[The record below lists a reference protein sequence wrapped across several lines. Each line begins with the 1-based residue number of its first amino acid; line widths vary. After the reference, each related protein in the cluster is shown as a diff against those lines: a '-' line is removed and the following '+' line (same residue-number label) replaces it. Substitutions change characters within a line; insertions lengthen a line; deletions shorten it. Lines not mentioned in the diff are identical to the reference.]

1 MRKLIVNNLMSL
13 DGYFTAPDKKIES
26 LFGYFPEAYHGDNS
40 WDEYAAER
48 LRAADVMLVNGHR
61 YHLDNMKYW
70 TGVPDDPNATQV
82 RREIAGLMRDIDKL
96 AVSDVL
102 TDVQLAPWTNTRI
115 VRRADAAAALTEL
128 KRQPGKEIVLF
139 AGRTLWRELLAHDLV
154 DELHVTI
161 FPMIAGEGTPLF
173 SGQPGITLELLS
185 SRTFTG
191 SGNILAV
198 YQVSRKQPG

>member
-13 DGYFTAPDKKIES
+13 DGYFTAPDNKIES
-26 LFGYFPEAYHGDNS
+26 LFSYFPEAYHGDNS
-40 WDEYAAER
+40 WDEYATER
-48 LRAADVMLVNGHR
+48 LRAADVMLVNGHQ
-61 YHLDNMKYW
+61 YHLGNMKYW

-82 RREIAGLMRDIDKL
+82 RREIAQLMRDIDKVV
-96 AVSDVL
+96 VSDHL
-102 TDVQLAPWTNTRI
+102 TEAQLAPWTNTRI
-115 VRRADAAAALTEL
+115 VRRADAPAALAEL

-139 AGRTLWRELLAHDLV
+139 AGRILWHELLAHDLV

-161 FPMIAGEGTPLF
+161 FPMIAGGGTRLF

-185 SRTFTG
+185 SRTFEG

-198 YQVSRKQPG
+198 YQVRRKQP

>member
-13 DGYFTAPDKKIES
+13 DGYFTAPDHKIES
-26 LFGYFPEAYHGDNS
+26 LFGYFPAAYHGDNS

-48 LRAADVMLVNGHR
+48 LRAADLMLVNGHQ

-70 TGVPDDPNATQV
+70 TGVPHDPNATSV
-82 RREIAGLMRDIDKL
+82 RREIAELMRDIDKVV
-96 AVSDVL
+96 VSDHL
-102 TDVQLAPWTNTRI
+102 TDAQLSPWTNTRI
-115 VRRADAAAALTEL
+115 VRRADAPAALADL
-128 KRQPGKEIVLF
+128 KRRPGKDIVLF
-139 AGRTLWRELLAHDLV
+139 AGRTLWHDLLTHDLV

-173 SGQPGITLELLS
+173 GGQPEITLELLS

-198 YQVSRKQPG
+198 YQVTRRRQG